1 MFKRCGFIILFSLA
15 FIFKVYAE
23 ELDLEKIVVSKESIH
38 LARGYALRSQQ
49 LEDLPFDSPI
59 EALASLPMDLQ
70 SRSPKGAI
78 QTDFSLR
85 GSSFQGVLVLFQ
97 GQRINDPQTAHHNAD
112 IPITKEDVQRVE
124 VLPGVSSAIFG
135 PDSIGGVVNFILKK
149 PEKRNIV
156 LQSSGGQFKTWSGLF
171 SATERL
177 GSLGARLSV
186 ENQESAGFYTDTDF
200 KKLTTSLNSVLELP
214 DGEYNLSFG
223 YQEKEFGAYDFYT
236 PGMGYQSKEWTKTYL
251 LNTGLS
257 LGKSDLLIKPNLLW
271 RRHYD
276 KFMLDK
282 TLVRSRYLNHTRTD
296 MLTPNIYLQ
305 KEFSSIGRLGL
316 GIEYGQETMNSVF
329 LGKHDRTHKSIFLD
343 ESKEFN
349 DRLSLGLSFR
359 ADDYSDTDTAFTG
372 SLSAKFKLSDI
383 HGLRFGVSRSTRVP
397 SFTELYYSDPTTVG
411 NPGLADEIS
420 LNHQIGYDYKKDSI
434 SFSSTV
440 FCRQEEDLID
450 WVKSSPSQAR
460 WQAQNIGEDKVFGIE
475 NQLKVDIN
483 ELFSLESNY
492 TFIDRYSN
500 NQGYLYKY
508 GPNYARHL
516 ANSELLIKLPFGT
529 QSVGFTYKKKP
540 VRDGWF
546 LLNAHLS
553 YNLNKYSSLF
563 LNATNLCNVEYQE
576 IEGIPSPGR
585 WVEGGFRLEW

>member
-1 MFKRCGFIILFSLA
+1 
-15 FIFKVYAE
+15 
-23 ELDLEKIVVSKESIH
+23 
-38 LARGYALRSQQ
+38 
-49 LEDLPFDSPI
+49 
-59 EALASLPMDLQ
+59 
-70 SRSPKGAI
+70 
-78 QTDFSLR
+78 
-85 GSSFQGVLVLFQ
+85 
-97 GQRINDPQTAHHNAD
+97 
-112 IPITKEDVQRVE
+112 
-124 VLPGVSSAIFG
+124 
-135 PDSIGGVVNFILKK
+135 
-149 PEKRNIV
+149 
-156 LQSSGGQFKTWSGLF
+156 
-171 SATERL
+171 
-177 GSLGARLSV
+177 
-186 ENQESAGFYTDTDF
+186 
-200 KKLTTSLNSVLELP
+200 
-214 DGEYNLSFG
+214 
-223 YQEKEFGAYDFYT
+223 
-236 PGMGYQSKEWTKTYL
+236 
-251 LNTGLS
+251 
-257 LGKSDLLIKPNLLW
+257 
-271 RRHYD
+271 
-276 KFMLDK
+276 
-282 TLVRSRYLNHTRTD
+282 
-296 MLTPNIYLQ
+296 
-305 KEFSSIGRLGL
+305 
-316 GIEYGQETMNSVF
+316 
-329 LGKHDRTHKSIFLD
+329 
-343 ESKEFN
+343 
-349 DRLSLGLSFR
+349 
-359 ADDYSDTDTAFTG
+359 
-372 SLSAKFKLSDI
+372 
-383 HGLRFGVSRSTRVP
+383 
-397 SFTELYYSDPTTVG
+397 
-411 NPGLADEIS
+411 